1 MNNLIRVPGVN
12 NGSLCYYVLTKSE
25 PSTGSKSKWSGLVKI
40 LKFLGSAFSE
50 ILIAIC
56 VPREIG
62 FDPLLVSS
70 LGIDPRLQS
79 RPLVPFSE
87 HPIFSKLQASIQG

>member
-1 MNNLIRVPGVN
+1 MNYLIRVPGVN
-12 NGSLCYYVLTKSE
+12 NGSLCFVLAKSE
-25 PSTGSKSKWSGLVKI
+25 PSTGSQSKWSGLVKI

-50 ILIAIC
+50 IFIAIC
-56 VPREIG
+56 VPREVA
-62 FDPLLVSS
+62 FDPMLVSS